1 MDWHN
6 EALYDNPFTAELYDT
21 LETQTDDVQLI
32 RRLIQS
38 DRRLKILEPFCG
50 TGRILLPL
58 AGDGH
63 HMTGFDLSA
72 AMTSRA
78 VEKASAMGEDAHSR
92 ISIFQADVIHTE
104 WPQGFDLVILGG
116 NCLYELA
123 TPQEQ
128 EQVIVSANASL
139 KSGGYVFL
147 DNDHMEGELPSS
159 WLAAG
164 VRQSFPCG
172 TTSDGI
178 RVESTIETI
187 WYDAQARL
195 VRFRR
200 RTTAEALSGSTRMWE
215 YIQQKHPVSIAEM
228 AGWLEGHGFVIE
240 HHFGDREG
248 QQYHPESPR
257 SIFWA
262 RKA

>member
-6 EALYDNPFTAELYDT
+6 EALYDNPYTAELYDT

-32 RRLIQS
+32 RRLIKDERGLQ
-38 DRRLKILEPFCG
+38 ILEPFCG

-63 HMTGFDLSA
+63 HITGFDLSSAMA
-72 AMTSRA
+72 ARA
-78 VEKASAMGEDAHSR
+78 VEKASAMGVDVQSR
-92 ISIFQADVIHTE
+92 VSIFQADVIHTD

-128 EQVIVSANASL
+128 EQVIASAYNSL
-139 KSGGYVFL
+139 KSGGYVYL
-147 DNDHMEGELPSS
+147 DNDHMEGELLSS
-159 WLAAG
+159 WRETG
-164 VRQSFPCG
+164 VRQSFPHG
-172 TTSDGI
+172 TTSDGTQ
-178 RVESTIETI
+178 VESTIETI
-187 WYDAQARL
+187 WHDAPARL

-200 RTTAEALSGSTRMWE
+200 RTTAAVLSGSTRIWE
-215 YIQQKHPVSIAEM
+215 YIQQKHPVSTAEM
-228 AGWLEGHGFVIE
+228 ARWLEKHGFVIK

-248 QQYHPESPR
+248 QPYHPESSR